1 MSFKIKS
8 LPLLEYCGFHR
19 DELKFYFG
27 FKKRLIANDY
37 THKSKGSIFEQ
48 FYYQVIILERL
59 EKLLLRDTAF
69 HNLSDSARNKL
80 TQLLIVVND
89 IVNKTNAM
97 ETEINQKNVRK
108 FNLTEDYFRVL
119 NLIELFILKL
129 ISFLDILSRI
139 SANIFKVKK
148 GKKSFNTYG
157 KQKAFNTTK
166 GEFINYFDHVYQR
179 RLLKNNIINELHKY
193 RNKFSHKSSLKL
205 IPYFRNNKCT
215 LTFGEGTKEG
225 IKIKEAV
232 IKSMNELSRFI
243 NYFEKYYVRFFN
255 H

>member
-8 LPLLEYCGFHR
+8 LPLLKYYGLHR

-27 FKKRLIANDY
+27 FKKRLIANVY
-37 THKSKGSIFEQ
+37 AYKSKGSIFEQ
-48 FYYQVIILERL
+48 FYYQVIILEKL
-59 EKLLLRDTAF
+59 QNLLLKDVAF
-69 HNLSDSARNKL
+69 LNLSDSAREKL
-80 TQLLIVVND
+80 TQLLIVAND
-89 IVNKTNAM
+89 IVNKTNSI
-97 ETEINQKNVRK
+97 ETELNQKNERK

-129 ISFLDILSRI
+129 ISFLDILSYI
-139 SANIFKVKK
+139 SAYIFKVKK
-148 GKKSFNTYG
+148 GKKISNKYG
-157 KQKAFNTTK
+157 KQKAFDTTK
-166 GEFINYFDHVYQR
+166 GEFINSFDQVYQR
-179 RLLKNNIINELHKY
+179 RLLENKIINELHKY

-205 IPYFRNNKCT
+205 IPYFRNNKWA

-225 IKIKEAV
+225 IKMKEAV

-243 NYFEKYYVRFFN
+243 NYFEKYYVRFLC